1 MKIFN
6 ETLKNSWN
14 KVVVFLKG
22 LDNLYLKF
30 ILTIIAIALSAIAI
44 KLPNPNK
51 DYINVRGDVGVS
63 GDVSI
68 YGSVDADVSGSID
81 TYEQN

>member
-30 ILTIIAIALSAIAI
+30 ILTIIAIALSAIA
-44 KLPNPNK
+44 NYN
-51 DYINVRGDVGVS
+51 
-63 GDVSI
+63 
-68 YGSVDADVSGSID
+68 
-81 TYEQN
+81 EQKIEKVLLNFLQLYLVLS